1 MNQNQ
6 RDYVEQFLRELQS
19 GKDPQSIISSA
30 YLNDWAGNDFD
41 FIVGVD
47 ADDFDRYSTTRVK
60 AAIERLVLCY
70 YAIKVNMHEY
80 NTPRN
85 GNGWKFNGI
94 VSPYLGGH
102 TQPIRRT

>member
-1 MNQNQ
+1 MNQKQ

-30 YLNDWAGNDFD
+30 YLNDWVGNNFD
-41 FIVGVD
+41 FFVEVD

-60 AAIERLVLCY
+60 AAIERLVPFY
-70 YAIKVNMHEY
+70 YGIVINMQEY
-80 NTPRN
+80 NTPRG

-94 VSPYLGGH
+94 IS
-102 TQPIRRT
+102 TRFA